1 MLCVEQ
7 MVCLVSRVVSMIDNR
22 WEKHCRG
29 LFRFR
34 YPHDA
39 EIRQ

>member
-7 MVCLVSRVVSMIDNR
+7 IVCLVSRVVNMIDYR

-29 LFRFR
+29 LFQFSV
-34 YPHDA
+34 A
-39 EIRQ
+39 A